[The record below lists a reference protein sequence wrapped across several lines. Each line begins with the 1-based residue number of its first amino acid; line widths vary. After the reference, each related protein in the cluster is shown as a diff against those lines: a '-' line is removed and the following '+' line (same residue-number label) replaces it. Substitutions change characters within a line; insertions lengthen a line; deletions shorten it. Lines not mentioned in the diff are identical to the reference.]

1 MGWSGSRTVMP
12 IFAISSTTIRLASLI
27 RTIPNRE
34 GSEPR
39 KKLRHTGISG
49 AIARSW

>member
-1 MGWSGSRTVMP
+1 MGWSGSRTEMP
-12 IFAISSTTIRLASLI
+12 IFAISSTTIRFASRVRI
-27 RTIPNRE
+27 MPRRV

-39 KKLRHTGISG
+39 KKFLHTGISG